1 MPAFENDVHNQVR
14 DLARRF
20 TREKVMPNAVTW
32 DEQGGYPR
40 ELIAEMGALG
50 FMGITVPEEWG
61 GAGLDNVASALV
73 LEEISAGCGAMGII
87 VSGHNAVG
95 CMPIL
100 EFGTDDQ
107 KERYLKPF
115 ARGEKLTAFALTEP
129 TGGSDVAQLKTRA
142 ERRNDRYVLNGTKQ
156 FITSGA
162 TADVAL
168 IFATTDANAARG
180 KGITGFI
187 VPTDSPGYVVDRV
200 ENKMGLKASD
210 TCVITLDGLEV
221 PFENR
226 LGEEGQGYKIA
237 LSNLEGGR
245 IGIGAQAVGIAR
257 AALEAAIDYAR
268 QRVAFGVP
276 ISEHQAVAFR
286 LADMATELE
295 AARQLVLY
303 AARLKDNGQ
312 PSLQQASMAK
322 LKASEMAE
330 QICSDA
336 IQTFG
341 GYGYMEDYP
350 VARLARDARGTKI
363 YEGANDIQ
371 RLVISRALLAS

>member
-1 MPAFENDVHNQVR
+1 
-14 DLARRF
+14 
-20 TREKVMPNAVTW
+20 
-32 DEQGGYPR
+32 
-40 ELIAEMGALG
+40 
-50 FMGITVPEEWG
+50 MGITVPEEWG
-61 GAGLDNVASALV
+61 GAGLDNVASAIM
-73 LEEISAGCGAMGII
+73 LEEISAGCGSMGII

-156 FITSGA
+156 FITSGS

-168 IFATTDANAARG
+168 IFATTDSNAPRG

-268 QRVAFGVP
+268 QREAFGVP

>member
-20 TREKVMPNAVTW
+20 THDKVLPNAVTW

-40 ELIAEMGALG
+40 ELISEMGSLG

-61 GAGLDNVASALV
+61 GAGLDNVASAIM
-73 LEEISAGCGAMGII
+73 LEEISAGCGSMGII

-156 FITSGA
+156 FITSGS

-168 IFATTDANAARG
+168 IFATTDSNAPRG

>member
-20 TREKVMPNAVTW
+20 TREKVMPKAVTW

-142 ERRNDRYVLNGTKQ
+142 ERHNDRYVLNGTKQ
-156 FITSGA
+156 F
-162 TADVAL
+162 
-168 IFATTDANAARG
+168 
-180 KGITGFI
+180 
-187 VPTDSPGYVVDRV
+187 
-200 ENKMGLKASD
+200 
-210 TCVITLDGLEV
+210 
-221 PFENR
+221 
-226 LGEEGQGYKIA
+226 
-237 LSNLEGGR
+237 
-245 IGIGAQAVGIAR
+245 
-257 AALEAAIDYAR
+257 
-268 QRVAFGVP
+268 
-276 ISEHQAVAFR
+276 
-286 LADMATELE
+286 
-295 AARQLVLY
+295 
-303 AARLKDNGQ
+303 
-312 PSLQQASMAK
+312 
-322 LKASEMAE
+322 
-330 QICSDA
+330 
-336 IQTFG
+336 
-341 GYGYMEDYP
+341 
-350 VARLARDARGTKI
+350 
-363 YEGANDIQ
+363 
-371 RLVISRALLAS
+371 

>member
-1 MPAFENDVHNQVR
+1 
-14 DLARRF
+14 
-20 TREKVMPNAVTW
+20 
-32 DEQGGYPR
+32 
-40 ELIAEMGALG
+40 
-50 FMGITVPEEWG
+50 MGIDPVHTY
-61 GAGLDNVASALV
+61 
-73 LEEISAGCGAMGII
+73 
-87 VSGHNAVG
+87 VG
-95 CMPIL
+95 DVIYGRP
-100 EFGTDDQ
+100 
-107 KERYLKPF
+107 KP
-115 ARGEKLTAFALTEP
+115 
-129 TGGSDVAQLKTRA
+129 
-142 ERRNDRYVLNGTKQ
+142 N
-156 FITSGA
+156 
-162 TADVAL
+162 
-168 IFATTDANAARG
+168 
-180 KGITGFI
+180 
-187 VPTDSPGYVVDRV
+187 SPGYVVDRV

-210 TCVITLDGLEV
+210 TCVITLDNLEV

-245 IGIGAQAVGIAR
+245 IGIGAQAGGIAR

-268 QRVAFGVP
+268 QREAFGVP

-303 AARLKDNGQ
+303 AARLKDSSQ

-336 IQTFG
+336 IQIFG

>member
-1 MPAFENDVHNQVR
+1 MNTVENDVHNQVR
-14 DLARRF
+14 DVARRF
-20 TREKVMPNAVTW
+20 TREKVLPNAGTW

-40 ELIAEMGALG
+40 ELIAEMGSLG

-61 GAGLDNVASALV
+61 GAGLDNVASAIM
-73 LEEISAGCGAMGII
+73 LEEISAGCGSMGII

-156 FITSGA
+156 FITSGS

-168 IFATTDANAARG
+168 IFATTDANAPRG

-187 VPTDSPGYVVDRV
+187 VPTDSPGYIVDRV

-210 TCVITLDGLEV
+210 TCVISLDGLEV

-268 QRVAFGVP
+268 QRESFGVP

-303 AARLKDNGQ
+303 AARLKDSSQ

-336 IQTFG
+336 IQIFG
-341 GYGYMEDYP
+341 GYGYSREYEVERLYR
-350 VARLARDARGTKI
+350 VARITTL
-363 YEGANDIQ
+363 YEGTSEIQ
-371 RLVISRALLAS
+371 KLVISKQILK

>member
-1 MPAFENDVHNQVR
+1 MNTVENDVHNQVR
-14 DLARRF
+14 DVARRF
-20 TREKVMPNAVTW
+20 TREKVLPNAVTW

-40 ELIAEMGALG
+40 ELIAEMGSLG

-61 GAGLDNVASALV
+61 GAGLDNVASAIM
-73 LEEISAGCGAMGII
+73 LEEISAGCGSMGII

-115 ARGEKLTAFALTEP
+115 ARGEQLTAFALTEP
-129 TGGSDVAQLKTRA
+129 AGGSDVAQLKTRA

-156 FITSGA
+156 FITSGS

-168 IFATTDANAARG
+168 IFATTDANAPRG
-180 KGITGFI
+180 KGSTGFI
-187 VPTDSPGYVVDRV
+187 VPTDSPGYIVDRV

-210 TCVITLDGLEV
+210 TCVISLDGLEV

-268 QRVAFGVP
+268 QRESFGVP

-303 AARLKDNGQ
+303 AARLKDSSQ

-336 IQTFG
+336 IQIFG

>member
-1 MPAFENDVHNQVR
+1 
-14 DLARRF
+14 
-20 TREKVMPNAVTW
+20 
-32 DEQGGYPR
+32 
-40 ELIAEMGALG
+40 
-50 FMGITVPEEWG
+50 
-61 GAGLDNVASALV
+61 
-73 LEEISAGCGAMGII
+73 
-87 VSGHNAVG
+87 
-95 CMPIL
+95 
-100 EFGTDDQ
+100 
-107 KERYLKPF
+107 
-115 ARGEKLTAFALTEP
+115 
-129 TGGSDVAQLKTRA
+129 
-142 ERRNDRYVLNGTKQ
+142 
-156 FITSGA
+156 
-162 TADVAL
+162 
-168 IFATTDANAARG
+168 
-180 KGITGFI
+180 
-187 VPTDSPGYVVDRV
+187 
-200 ENKMGLKASD
+200 MGLKASD

-268 QRVAFGVP
+268 QRVTFGVP

>member
-1 MPAFENDVHNQVR
+1 MLAFENDVHNQVR

-142 ERRNDRYVLNGTKQ
+142 ERHNDRYVLNGTKQ
-156 FITSGA
+156 FITSGS

>member
-142 ERRNDRYVLNGTKQ
+142 ERHNDRYVLNGTKQ
-156 FITSGA
+156 FITSGS

>member
-1 MPAFENDVHNQVR
+1 MPAFDNDLHNQVR

-20 TREKVMPNAVTW
+20 TREKIMPNAVTW

-61 GAGLDNVASALV
+61 GAGLDNVASALM

-107 KERYLKPF
+107 RERYLKPF

-156 FITSGA
+156 FITSGS

-168 IFATTDANAARG
+168 IFATTDANAPRG

>member
-20 TREKVMPNAVTW
+20 THDKVLPNAVTW

-40 ELIAEMGALG
+40 ELISEMGSLG

-61 GAGLDNVASALV
+61 GAGLDNVASAIM
-73 LEEISAGCGAMGII
+73 LEEISAGCGSMGII

-156 FITSGA
+156 FITSGS

-168 IFATTDANAARG
+168 IFATTDSNAPRG

-268 QRVAFGVP
+268 QREAFGVP

>member
-1 MPAFENDVHNQVR
+1 MLAFENDLHNQVR

-20 TREKVMPNAVTW
+20 THDKVLPNAVTW

-40 ELIAEMGALG
+40 ELISEMGSLG

-61 GAGLDNVASALV
+61 GAGLDNVASAIM
-73 LEEISAGCGAMGII
+73 LEEISAGCGSMGII

-115 ARGEKLTAFALTEP
+115 ARGEKLSAFALTEP

-142 ERRNDRYVLNGTKQ
+142 ERHNDRYVLNGTKQ
-156 FITSGA
+156 FITSGS

-168 IFATTDANAARG
+168 IFATTDSNAPRG

>member
-40 ELIAEMGALG
+40 ELITEMGALG

-107 KERYLKPF
+107 KERYLKSF

-129 TGGSDVAQLKTRA
+129 AGGSDVAKLKTRA

-156 FITSGA
+156 FITSGS

-168 IFATTDANAARG
+168 IFATTDANAPRA

>member
-1 MPAFENDVHNQVR
+1 MLAFENDVHNQVR

>member
-1 MPAFENDVHNQVR
+1 
-14 DLARRF
+14 
-20 TREKVMPNAVTW
+20 
-32 DEQGGYPR
+32 
-40 ELIAEMGALG
+40 MGSLG

-61 GAGLDNVASALV
+61 GAGLDNVASAIM

-156 FITSGA
+156 FITSGS

-168 IFATTDANAARG
+168 IFATTDANAPRG

-257 AALEAAIDYAR
+257 AALEAAIDYAH

>member
-1 MPAFENDVHNQVR
+1 MSANESEVHAQVR
-14 DLARRF
+14 EIARRF
-20 TREKVMPNAVTW
+20 TAEKLTPFAAAW

-40 ELIAEMGALG
+40 ELVAEMGSLG

-61 GAGLDNVASALV
+61 GAGLDNLAGAIV
-73 LEEISAGCGAMGII
+73 LEEISAGSGSMGII

-100 EFGTDDQ
+100 QFGTQSQ
-107 KERYLKPF
+107 KDTYLRPF
-115 ARGEKLTAFALTEP
+115 ARGEQLTAFALTEP
-129 TGGSDVAQLKTRA
+129 AGGSDVAQLRTRA
-142 ERRNDRYVLNGTKQ
+142 ERRNDRYILNGTKQ
-156 FITSGA
+156 FITSGS

-168 IFATTDANAARG
+168 IFATTDPDAPRG
-180 KGITGFI
+180 KGISSFI
-187 VPTDSPGYVVDRV
+187 VPTDAPGYTVDRI

-210 TCVITLDGLEV
+210 TCVISLDAVEV

-245 IGIGAQAVGIAR
+245 IGIGAQAIGIAR
-257 AALEAAIDYAR
+257 AALEAALDYAR
-268 QRVAFGVP
+268 ERHTFGVP
-276 ISEHQAVAFR
+276 ISDHQAVAFR

-295 AARQLVLY
+295 AARQLVFY
-303 AARLKDNGQ
+303 AARLKDDGQ
-312 PSLQQASMAK
+312 PSLRQASMAK
-322 LKASEMAE
+322 LKATEMAE
-330 QICSDA
+330 SVCSDA
-336 IQTFG
+336 IQIFG

-371 RLVISRALLAS
+371 RLVVSRSLLTG

>member
-1 MPAFENDVHNQVR
+1 MPASENDVHNQVR

-20 TREKVMPNAVTW
+20 THDKVLPNAVTW

-40 ELIAEMGALG
+40 ELISEMGSLG

-61 GAGLDNVASALV
+61 GAGLDNVASAIM
-73 LEEISAGCGAMGII
+73 LEEISAGCGSMGII

-156 FITSGA
+156 FITSGS

-168 IFATTDANAARG
+168 IFATTDSNAPRG

-268 QRVAFGVP
+268 QREAFGVP

>member
-1 MPAFENDVHNQVR
+1 MLAFENDVHNQVR

-20 TREKVMPNAVTW
+20 THDKVLPNAVTW

-40 ELIAEMGALG
+40 ELISEMGSLG

-61 GAGLDNVASALV
+61 GAGLDNVASAIM
-73 LEEISAGCGAMGII
+73 LEEISAGCGSMGII

-156 FITSGA
+156 FITSGS

-168 IFATTDANAARG
+168 IFATTDSNAPRG

-268 QRVAFGVP
+268 QREAFGVP

>member
-1 MPAFENDVHNQVR
+1 
-14 DLARRF
+14 
-20 TREKVMPNAVTW
+20 
-32 DEQGGYPR
+32 
-40 ELIAEMGALG
+40 
-50 FMGITVPEEWG
+50 
-61 GAGLDNVASALV
+61 
-73 LEEISAGCGAMGII
+73 
-87 VSGHNAVG
+87 
-95 CMPIL
+95 MPIL

-107 KERYLKPF
+107 KERYLKSF

-156 FITSGA
+156 FITSGS

-168 IFATTDANAARG
+168 IFATTDANAPRG

-187 VPTDSPGYVVDRV
+187 VPTDSPGYIVDRV

-210 TCVITLDGLEV
+210 TCVISLDGLEV

-237 LSNLEGGR
+237 LSNLE
-245 IGIGAQAVGIAR
+245 
-257 AALEAAIDYAR
+257 
-268 QRVAFGVP
+268 
-276 ISEHQAVAFR
+276 
-286 LADMATELE
+286 ADMATELE

-303 AARLKDNGQ
+303 AARLKDSSQ

-336 IQTFG
+336 IQIFG

>member
-142 ERRNDRYVLNGTKQ
+142 ERHNDRYVLNGTKQ
-156 FITSGA
+156 FITSGS

-371 RLVISRALLAS
+371 RLVISRALLAG

>member
-40 ELIAEMGALG
+40 QLIAEMGALG

-61 GAGLDNVASALV
+61 GAGLDNVASALM

-142 ERRNDRYVLNGTKQ
+142 ERHNDRYVLNGTKQ
-156 FITSGA
+156 FITSGS

>member
-1 MPAFENDVHNQVR
+1 MNTVGKDVHNQVR
-14 DLARRF
+14 DVARRF
-20 TREKVMPNAVTW
+20 TREKVLPNAVTW

-40 ELIAEMGALG
+40 ELIAEMGSLG

-61 GAGLDNVASALV
+61 GAGLDNVASAIM
-73 LEEISAGCGAMGII
+73 LEEISAGCGSMGII

-156 FITSGA
+156 FITSGS

-168 IFATTDANAARG
+168 IFAATDANAPRG

-187 VPTDSPGYVVDRV
+187 VPTDSPGYIVDRV

-210 TCVITLDGLEV
+210 TCVISLDGLEV

-268 QRVAFGVP
+268 QRESFGVP

-303 AARLKDNGQ
+303 AARLKDSSQ

-336 IQTFG
+336 IQIFG

>member
-142 ERRNDRYVLNGTKQ
+142 ERHNDRYVLNGTKQ
-156 FITSGA
+156 FITSGS

-221 PFENR
+221 PFENC

>member
-142 ERRNDRYVLNGTKQ
+142 ERHNDRYVLNGTKQ
-156 FITSGA
+156 FITSGS

-268 QRVAFGVP
+268 QRVTFGVP

>member
-1 MPAFENDVHNQVR
+1 MPASENDVHNQVR

-20 TREKVMPNAVTW
+20 THDKVLPNAVTW

-40 ELIAEMGALG
+40 ELISEMGSLG

-61 GAGLDNVASALV
+61 GAGLDNVASAIM
-73 LEEISAGCGAMGII
+73 LEEISAGCGSMGII

-156 FITSGA
+156 FITSGS

-168 IFATTDANAARG
+168 IFATTDSNAPRG

-268 QRVAFGVP
+268 QREAFGVP

-303 AARLKDNGQ
+303 AARRKDNGQ

>member
-156 FITSGA
+156 FITSGS

>member
-1 MPAFENDVHNQVR
+1 M
-14 DLARRF
+14 
-20 TREKVMPNAVTW
+20 
-32 DEQGGYPR
+32 
-40 ELIAEMGALG
+40 
-50 FMGITVPEEWG
+50 PEEWG
-61 GAGLDNVASALV
+61 GAGLDNVASAIM
-73 LEEISAGCGAMGII
+73 LEEISAGCGSMGII

-107 KERYLKPF
+107 KERYLKSF

-156 FITSGA
+156 FITSGS

-168 IFATTDANAARG
+168 IFATTDANAPRG

-187 VPTDSPGYVVDRV
+187 VPTDSPGYIVDRV

-210 TCVITLDGLEV
+210 TCVISLDGLEV

-268 QRVAFGVP
+268 HRESFGVP

-303 AARLKDNGQ
+303 AARLKDSSQ

-336 IQTFG
+336 IQIFG